1 MFKLLYFLLKIVALV
16 FLPFLI
22 LLRVSI
28 FTHSHYDLAP
38 TFALS
43 CGAVATAFALMIYF
57 SFFYGKLTG
66 KIGSFDAF
74 KRRSSLALFIV
85 LGFVAYALFY
95 INGSNVKHQA
105 IKKEFSELHP
115 IIRIGI
121 ASIVLFDKNMIITD
135 ASRVPED
142 YKKMGLKT
150 SNSSLHYKQKDGYA
164 YAVDLRT
171 KGRLEWANQLRQIY
185 FRLMG
190 FNVLRHTGTADHLH
204 LSLSCKYRRGAI

>member
-1 MFKLLYFLLKIVALV
+1 MFKLLYFLIKIIALV

-28 FTHSHYDLAP
+28 YTHSHYELP
-38 TFALS
+38 PSISLS
-43 CGAVATAFALMIYF
+43 CGAIATTLALMLYF
-57 SFFYGKLTG
+57 SFFYGKITG
-66 KIGSFDAF
+66 KLGSFDAL
-74 KRRSSLALFIV
+74 KRRSSIAFVIV

-95 INGSNVKHQA
+95 INGSNVKHQQ
-105 IKKEFSELHP
+105 IKKEFTELHP

-142 YKKMGLKT
+142 YRKMGLKT
-150 SNSSLHYKQKDGYA
+150 SNNSLHYKQKDGYA

-171 KGRLEWANQLRQIY
+171 KSRVEWANQLRQIY

-204 LSLSCKYRRGAI
+204 LSLSCRFRQGAI